1 MYTLNEIP
9 SFIQIEG
16 GKVALNGDDLTQAG
30 TINAVLT
37 ATASVSGISIQLP
50 FSVVAL
56 DCTPLGLVATPS
68 TLTLTQL
75 QAPASISLS

>member
-50 FSVVAL
+50 FSVVEL
-56 DCTPLGLVATPS
+56 NCTPLELVATPS
-68 TLTLTQL
+68 TLTLT
-75 QAPASISLS
+75 